1 MISFDLRSSWIT
13 CLLGCLVLVAL
24 AGCSRTR
31 YRLRADRDTHAILN
45 SKTAQRPWMLPWDY
59 SIMPDPASRFHDP
72 SPLDDPQL
80 PMPAPQLYAYRL
92 PALPGRRSTGSA
104 DQAPPWEMPGASVGS
119 ICLQATDKQEYHPI
133 QLTAFQ
139 DALPEDATDAEPI
152 EPGRSSTDSVPM
164 ISGEA
169 QIAPIPEFIWQSLPN
184 STSLRMFEFESVREE
199 YGRTFG
205 EEPSPGQRDASP
217 RLSLEDILHLAGI
230 NSREYQRQKELLY
243 LAALRLTLD
252 RFDYD
257 LKFSTGGNR
266 HTVDY
271 AHNRFRGDTVNRL
284 NLPTVVTTDKLM
296 NSGADLVARFANSV
310 VLTFN
315 GVDGFAADVGS
326 TLLLDL
332 SQRVIQRDVIFERLT
347 QSERDVVYAARNLA
361 RFRKELFQQ
370 LSAQYY
376 RLLLNY
382 RRIEIDSQDYFSN
395 LRGWLQS
402 QAEYRADRRARFE
415 VDQFEQ
421 RSLESRSRLIGTTNS
436 LEQSLDQLKIRI
448 GLPTELPIN
457 LDLTELEELTM
468 RDEAAA
474 TEERVRR
481 TLRDLM
487 VEREEAE
494 VERISVLLNG
504 AIDLTDKTMRM
515 LEARQILTGESVP
528 LEELQRLLEE
538 LMVEEARLVVSF
550 NRQVLLQ
557 DLAPQEG
564 RGFLLPPVDAVD
576 PGIQAAA
583 SAPPLLVFRRS
594 MELVRSM
601 LRLIELQLPL
611 IERLPDQTTL
621 AEEIRGTIEQLRSR
635 YEQLR
640 DSLAKV
646 IEERALDQIPD
657 LVELADLLLN
667 ETQILAD
674 DVADILQ
681 SPTRTPEAKLDWT
694 VRQVDELSVATQ
706 QLLDASSMGL
716 AAIEIQMDDAMLT
729 ALTLRFELMSQRER
743 LADNWRS
750 IKLAGD
756 DLKSIL
762 NVRASQEV
770 RTRSDVN
777 RPFDFTFDDSQTRVI
792 MTFDAPLNRRAQR
805 NQYRA
810 SLINYNLAFRN
821 LINAE
826 DQVKFQVRNTLRDLQ
841 VDREQYQIAVSSAAL
856 AFERVVSTR
865 TQLEQNYGRI
875 TARDVFEAQQDYTR
889 SLTSLAAAHIGYLID
904 RIQLFMDLELLM
916 VDDQGFW
923 AELYQMDFQPQPN
936 LHLLDY
942 GSPVYGDLPP
952 GPWFS
957 HKMKR
962 MLYVPPGETAI
973 FQPAGAADQPQPLPA
988 AADVEQLPEPA
999 APQLLPEP

>member
-1 MISFDLRSSWIT
+1 MISFDLRRPWIT

-31 YRLRADRDTHAILN
+31 YRLRADRDTHAILQ
-45 SKTAQRPWMLPWDY
+45 SKTAHRPWMLPWNY
-59 SIMPDPASRFHDP
+59 GIMPDPKSRFHDP

-104 DQAPPWEMPGASVGS
+104 DQDPRWEMSGAADGS
-119 ICLQATDKQEYHPI
+119 ICLQTTDPLDQHPI
-133 QLTAFQ
+133 RLTAFQ
-139 DALPEDATDAEPI
+139 DASPEDAAAAEPI

-169 QIAPIPEFIWQSLPN
+169 QIAPIPEFIWQSLPD
-184 STSLRMFEFESVREE
+184 SSSRRMFEFESVREE
-199 YGRTFG
+199 YERTFG
-205 EEPSPGQRDASP
+205 QEPTPEQRDASP

-230 NSREYQRQKELLY
+230 NSREYQRQKEILY

-257 LKFSTGGNR
+257 LKFSTSGNR

-271 AHNRFRGDTVNRL
+271 THNRIGGDTVNRL

-347 QSERDVVYAARNLA
+347 QSERDVVYAARDLA

-421 RSLESRSRLIGTTNS
+421 RSLESRSRLIGTSNS
-436 LEQSLDQLKIRI
+436 LEQALDQLKIRI

-457 LDLTELEELTM
+457 LDLAELEELTM

-474 TEERVRR
+474 IEERVRR

-515 LEARQILTGESVP
+515 LEARQVLTGESVP

-564 RGFLLPPVDAVD
+564 RGLLLPPVDGAD

-594 MELVRSM
+594 MELVHSL

-621 AEEIRGTIEQLRSR
+621 AEEIRGAIEQLSSR

-657 LVELADLLLN
+657 LVELAELLLN

-681 SPTRTPEAKLDWT
+681 SPTRTPEAKLNWT

-716 AAIEIQMDDAMLT
+716 TPIEIQMDDAMLT
-729 ALTLRFELMSQRER
+729 ALTLRFELMNQRER

-904 RIQLFMDLELLM
+904 RIQLFMDLELLT

-923 AELYQMDFQPQPN
+923 SELYQMDFQPQPN

-962 MLYVPPGETAI
+962 MLYVPPGETVI
-973 FQPAGAADQPQPLPA
+973 FQPAGAPDRPEYLPA
-988 AADVEQLPEPA
+988 AEDVEQLPEPA
-999 APQLLPEP
+999 VPQLLPEP

>member
-1 MISFDLRSSWIT
+1 
-13 CLLGCLVLVAL
+13 
-24 AGCSRTR
+24 
-31 YRLRADRDTHAILN
+31 
-45 SKTAQRPWMLPWDY
+45 MLPWNY
-59 SIMPDPASRFHDP
+59 SIMPDPESRFFDP
-72 SPLDDPQL
+72 SPPDDPQL

-92 PALPGRRSTGSA
+92 PALPGRRVNGSA
-104 DQAPPWEMPGASVGS
+104 DQDWLCEVSEASEGS
-119 ICLQATDKQEYHPI
+119 ICVHESERTDQHSI
-133 QLTAFQ
+133 RLTTFEEASSDD
-139 DALPEDATDAEPI
+139 DAAEPI
-152 EPGRSSTDSVPM
+152 ERGRPSTDAVPM

-169 QIAPIPEFIWQSLPN
+169 QIAPIPEFIWQSLPD
-184 STSLRMFEFESVREE
+184 TTLQRMFEFESVREE
-199 YGRTFG
+199 FERSFG
-205 EEPSPGQRDASP
+205 EQPAPEQRDTSP
-217 RLSLEDILHLAGI
+217 RLTLEDILHLTGI
-230 NSREYQRQKELLY
+230 NSREYQRQKEILY

-271 AHNRFRGDTVNRL
+271 THDRFGGTTVNRL
-284 NLPTVVTTDKLM
+284 NLPTVITGDKLM

-310 VLTFN
+310 VLTFH

-332 SQRVIQRDVIFERLT
+332 SQRIIQRDIIFERLT
-347 QSERDVVYAARNLA
+347 QSERDVVYAARDLA
-361 RFRKELFQQ
+361 RFRRELFQQ
-370 LSAQYY
+370 LSTQYY

-395 LRGWLQS
+395 LRAWLQT

-421 RSLESRSRLIGTTNS
+421 RSLESRSRLIGTGNS
-436 LEQSLDQLKIRI
+436 LEQALDQLKIRI

-457 LDLTELEELTM
+457 LDLTELEELTL

-481 TLRDLM
+481 TLRDLV
-487 VEREEAE
+487 VERQEPEWD
-494 VERISVLLNG
+494 RITVLLNG
-504 AIDLTDKTMRM
+504 AIDLTGKSMSM
-515 LEARQILTGESVP
+515 LEARRDLTGESVP
-528 LEELQRLLEE
+528 LEQLQLRLDE
-538 LMVEEARLVVSF
+538 LMVEEARLVVRF
-550 NRQVLLQ
+550 NRELLME
-557 DLAPQEG
+557 DLAPPEE
-564 RGFLLPPVDAVD
+564 RGLLQLDPDAAD
-576 PGIQAAA
+576 PGLQARPGV
-583 SAPPLLVFRRS
+583 PPLLVFRRS
-594 MELVRSM
+594 MELVNSL
-601 LRLIELQLPL
+601 LRMIELQLRL
-611 IERLPDQTTL
+611 VERLPDQAFL
-621 AEEIRGTIEQLRSR
+621 VDEIQGAVDRLSDR

-640 DSLAKV
+640 DSLATV
-646 IEERALDQIPD
+646 IDQRALDQIPELVD
-657 LVELADLLLN
+657 LAELLLN

-674 DVADILQ
+674 EVADILK
-681 SPTRTPEAKLDWT
+681 SPPRTREETLEWT
-694 VRQVDELSVATQ
+694 VRQVDELSATTQ
-706 QLLDASSMGL
+706 QWLDTSTMGL
-716 AAIEIQMDDAMLT
+716 TPIEIDVDDAMLT
-729 ALTLRFELMSQRER
+729 ALTLRFELMNQREQ
-743 LADNWRS
+743 LADNWRG

-770 RTRSDVN
+770 RTRSGVN
-777 RPFDFTFDDSQTRVI
+777 RPFDFTFEDSQTRVT

-826 DQVKFQVRNTLRDLQ
+826 DQVKFQVRNTLRELQ
-841 VDREQYQIAVSSAAL
+841 VDREQYEIAVSSAAL

-865 TQLEQNYGRI
+865 TQLEQDYGRI

-889 SLTSLAAAHIGYLID
+889 SLTTLAGTHIGYLID

-916 VDDQGFW
+916 VDDDGFW
-923 AELYQMDFQPQPN
+923 PELYQMDFQPQPN

-942 GSPVYGDLPP
+942 GSPVYGDLPH

-962 MLYVPPGETAI
+962 MLHVPPGETVI
-973 FQPAGAADQPQPLPA
+973 FQPEGGPDRPEYLPSSDDAERLPTLADPEELPH
-988 AADVEQLPEPA
+988 P
-999 APQLLPEP
+999 

>member
-1 MISFDLRSSWIT
+1 MISFDLRRSWIT

-31 YRLRADRDTHAILN
+31 YRLRADRDAHAILQ

-92 PALPGRRSTGSA
+92 PALPGRRSTDSA
-104 DQAPPWEMPGASVGS
+104 DQAPPWEMPGASDGS
-119 ICLQATDKQEYHPI
+119 ICLQTTDQQGQHSI
-133 QLTAFQ
+133 RLTAFQ
-139 DALPEDATDAEPI
+139 DTSLEDAPDAEPI
-152 EPGRSSTDSVPM
+152 EPERSSTDSVPM

-169 QIAPIPEFIWQSLPN
+169 QIAPIPEFIWQSLPD

-199 YGRTFG
+199 YERTFG
-205 EEPSPGQRDASP
+205 EEPAPEQRDASP

-230 NSREYQRQKELLY
+230 NSREYQRQKEILY

-271 AHNRFRGDTVNRL
+271 THDRFRGVTVNRL
-284 NLPTVVTTDKLM
+284 RLPTVVTTEKLM

-310 VLTFN
+310 VLTFH

-347 QSERDVVYAARNLA
+347 QSERDVVYAARDLA

-421 RSLESRSRLIGTTNS
+421 RSLESRSRLIGTSNS
-436 LEQSLDQLKIRI
+436 LEQALDQLKIRI

-550 NRQVLLQ
+550 NRQLLLQ

-564 RGFLLPPVDAVD
+564 RGLLLPPVDGAD
-576 PGIQAAA
+576 PRIQAAA

-611 IERLPDQTTL
+611 IERLPDQATV
-621 AEEIRGTIEQLRSR
+621 ADEIRGAIEQLSSR

-657 LVELADLLLN
+657 LVELAELLLN

-681 SPTRTPEAKLDWT
+681 SPTRTPEAQLDWT

-716 AAIEIQMDDAMLT
+716 APIEIQMDDAMLT
-729 ALTLRFELMSQRER
+729 ALTLRFELMNQRER

-904 RIQLFMDLELLM
+904 RIQLFMDLELLT
-916 VDDQGFW
+916 VDDQGLW
-923 AELYQMDFQPQPN
+923 SELYQMDFQPQPN

-962 MLYVPPGETAI
+962 MLYVPPGETVI
-973 FQPAGAADQPQPLPA
+973 FQPAGATDRPEPLPA
-988 AADVEQLPEPA
+988 AEDVEPLPEPA

>member
-1 MISFDLRSSWIT
+1 MISFDLRRSWIR
-13 CLLGCLVLVAL
+13 CLLACLVLLAL

-31 YRLRADRDTHAILN
+31 YRLRADRDAHAILQ
-45 SKTAQRPWMLPWDY
+45 SKTTNRPWMLPWDY
-59 SIMPDPASRFHDP
+59 GIMPDPESRFFDP
-72 SPLDDPQL
+72 SPPDDPQL
-80 PMPAPQLYAYRL
+80 PMPAPQLYAYHL
-92 PALPGRRSTGSA
+92 PALPGRRSDGFA
-104 DQAPPWEMPGASVGS
+104 DQDRLCEVSESSDGGVAIQVTDRLDQHS
-119 ICLQATDKQEYHPI
+119 IR
-133 QLTAFQ
+133 LTTFQ
-139 DALPEDATDAEPI
+139 DTAAEDAPAGPTEPS
-152 EPGRSSTDSVPM
+152 RASTDTVPM

-169 QIAPIPEFIWQSLPN
+169 QIVPIPEFIWESMPD
-184 STSLRMFEFESVREE
+184 STLLRMFEFESVREE
-199 YGRTFG
+199 YERSFG
-205 EEPSPGQRDASP
+205 QQPTPEQRDASP
-217 RLSLEDILHLAGI
+217 RLTLEDILHLAGI
-230 NSREYQRQKELLY
+230 NSREYQRQKEILY

-271 AHNRFRGDTVNRL
+271 THDRFGGTTVNRL
-284 NLPTVVTTDKLM
+284 NLPTVVTADKLM

-310 VLTFN
+310 VLTFH

-347 QSERDVVYAARNLA
+347 QSERDVVYAARDLA
-361 RFRKELFQQ
+361 RFRRELFQQ
-370 LSAQYY
+370 LSGQYY

-395 LRGWLQS
+395 LRAWLQS

-421 RSLESRSRLIGTTNS
+421 RSLESRSRLIGTSNS
-436 LEQSLDQLKIRI
+436 LEQALDQLKIRT

-481 TLRDLM
+481 TLRDLI

-494 VERISVLLNG
+494 WDRISVLLNG
-504 AIDLTDKTMRM
+504 TIDLTSKSMRM
-515 LEARQILTGESVP
+515 LEARQVLTGEPVP
-528 LEELQRLLEE
+528 LQELQWRLDE
-538 LMVEEARLVVSF
+538 LMVEEARLVVGF
-550 NRQVLLQ
+550 NREVLMQ
-557 DLAPQEG
+557 DLAPQDQPG
-564 RGFLLPPVDAVD
+564 LLLPRLDED
-576 PGIQAAA
+576 EPGIRIRPA
-583 SAPPLLVFRRS
+583 APPLLVFRRS
-594 MELVRSM
+594 MELVNSM
-601 LRLIELQLPL
+601 LRMIELQLRL
-611 IERLPDQTTL
+611 VERLQNQTTL
-621 AEEIRGTIEQLRSR
+621 AQEFQRTVDRLRDR

-657 LVELADLLLN
+657 LVELAELLLN

-674 DVADILQ
+674 EVADILQ
-681 SPTRTPEAKLDWT
+681 SPPRTRQETLEWT
-694 VRQVDELSVATQ
+694 VRQVDELSAITQ
-706 QLLDASSMGL
+706 RLLDVSTMGL
-716 AAIEIQMDDAMLT
+716 APIEIDMDEAMLT
-729 ALTLRFELMSQRER
+729 ALTLRFELMNQRER
-743 LADNWRS
+743 LADTWRG

-770 RTRSDVN
+770 RTRSNVN
-777 RPFDFTFDDSQTRVI
+777 RPFDFTFDDSQTRVT

-826 DQVKFQVRNTLRDLQ
+826 DQIKFQVRNTLRDLQ

-889 SLTSLAAAHIGYLID
+889 SLTSLAGAHIGYLID
-904 RIQLFMDLELLM
+904 RIQLFMDLELLV

-923 AELYQMDFQPQPN
+923 PELYQMEYQPEPN

-942 GSPVYGDLPP
+942 GSPVYGDLPA

-957 HKMKR
+957 RKMKR
-962 MLYVPPGETAI
+962 MLHVPPGETVI
-973 FQPAGAADQPQPLPA
+973 FQPAGARDQPGLLPSPEEA
-988 AADVEQLPEPA
+988 ERLPELAEPE
-999 APQLLPEP
+999 LLPEP

>member
-1 MISFDLRSSWIT
+1 MQTTDQTEPHSIR
-13 CLLGCLVLVAL
+13 L
-24 AGCSRTR
+24 A
-31 YRLRADRDTHAILN
+31 
-45 SKTAQRPWMLPWDY
+45 
-59 SIMPDPASRFHDP
+59 
-72 SPLDDPQL
+72 
-80 PMPAPQLYAYRL
+80 
-92 PALPGRRSTGSA
+92 
-104 DQAPPWEMPGASVGS
+104 
-119 ICLQATDKQEYHPI
+119 
-133 QLTAFQ
+133 AFQ
-139 DALPEDATDAEPI
+139 DASADDTPAEPTGPI
-152 EPGRSSTDSVPM
+152 EPGRSSIDSVPM

-169 QIAPIPEFIWQSLPN
+169 QIAPIPEFIWQSLPD
-184 STSLRMFEFESVREE
+184 SCLLRMFEFESVRGE
-199 YGRTFG
+199 YERTFAQ
-205 EEPSPGQRDASP
+205 EPASDQRDASP
-217 RLSLEDILHLAGI
+217 RLSLEDIIHLAGI
-230 NSREYQRQKELLY
+230 NARDYQRQKEILY

-271 AHNRFRGDTVNRL
+271 THDRFRGVTVNRL
-284 NLPTVVTTDKLM
+284 NLPTVATTEKLM

-310 VLTFN
+310 VLTFH

-347 QSERDVVYAARNLA
+347 QSERDVVYAARDLA
-361 RFRKELFQQ
+361 RFRKELFQR

-376 RLLLNY
+376 SLLLNY

-421 RSLESRSRLIGTTNS
+421 RSLESRSRLISTSNS
-436 LEQSLDQLKIRI
+436 LEQALDQLKIRI

-474 TEERVRR
+474 AEERVRR
-481 TLRDLM
+481 TLRNLM
-487 VEREEAE
+487 VERDEAD
-494 VERISVLLNG
+494 VEQISVLLNG

-515 LEARQILTGESVP
+515 LEARQLLTSEAAP
-528 LEELQRLLEE
+528 LEELQRLLDE

-550 NRQVLLQ
+550 NREVLRQ
-557 DLAPQEG
+557 DLTPQEG
-564 RGFLLPPVDAVD
+564 RGVPFAPPEETA
-576 PGIQAAA
+576 PGIQAPGR
-583 SAPPLLVFRRS
+583 APPLLVFRRS
-594 MELVRSM
+594 MELVNSI
-601 LRLIELQLPL
+601 LRLIDLQLRL
-611 IERLPDQTTL
+611 IERLPDQTVL
-621 AEEIRGTIEQLRSR
+621 AEEIEDAIDQLSGRYHQLRN
-635 YEQLR
+635 
-640 DSLAKV
+640 SLATV
-646 IEERALDQIPD
+646 VEQRALDQIPD
-657 LVELADLLLN
+657 LVQLAELLLN

-681 SPTRTPEAKLDWT
+681 SPSRTREEVLDWT
-694 VRQVDELSVATQ
+694 VQQVDDLNVQTQ
-706 QLLDASSMGL
+706 RLLDISSMGL
-716 AAIEIQMDDAMLT
+716 APIEIEMDEAMLT
-729 ALTLRFELMSQRER
+729 ALTLRFELMNQRER
-743 LADNWRS
+743 LADNWRG

-777 RPFDFTFDDSQTRVI
+777 RPFDFTFDDSQTRVT

-805 NQYRA
+805 NQYRTA
-810 SLINYNLAFRN
+810 LINYNLAIRN

-826 DQVKFQVRNTLRDLQ
+826 DEVKFQVRNTLRDLQ

-865 TQLEQNYGRI
+865 TQLEQNYGGI

-889 SLTSLAAAHIGYLID
+889 SLTALAGAHIGYLID
-904 RIQLFMDLELLM
+904 RIQLFMDLELLT

-923 AELYQMDFQPQPN
+923 PELYQMEFQPQPN

-962 MLYVPPGETAI
+962 MLHVPPGETVI
-973 FQPAGAADQPQPLPA
+973 FQPAGTPDSDRPDYLPEPEDA
-988 AADVEQLPEPA
+988 EQLPEPA
-999 APQLLPEP
+999 EPGAMPEP